1 MSRITTHVLD
11 TARGRPAAGVPV
23 LLHGPGG
30 PGGAGGPDRADGPNG
45 AGGLEIQGRLL
56 GEGVTDHDGRVRTIG
71 PERLEPGT
79 YTLTFDVAAYDE
91 HCFYPRVALNFRV
104 ITDEHHH
111 VPLLLAPFT
120 YSTYRGS

>member
-23 LLHGPGG
+23 RLDGPGG
-30 PGGAGGPDRADGPNG
+30 
-45 AGGLEIQGRLL
+45 LL
-56 GEGVTDHDGRVRTIG
+56 AEAVTDHDGRVGDIG
-71 PERLEPGT
+71 PERVEPGT

-91 HCFYPRVALNFRV
+91 HSFFPQVALTFRV
-104 ITDEHHH
+104 TNDEHHH

>member
-23 LLHGPGG
+23 SLHGPGI
-30 PGGAGGPDRADGPNG
+30 PDQPDAPND
-45 AGGLEIQGRLL
+45 AHGLDSRGHHL
-56 GEGVTDHDGRVRTIG
+56 GERVTDHDGRVRTIG

-79 YTLTFDVAAYDE
+79 YTLTFDVAAYNKD
-91 HCFYPRVALNFRV
+91 CFYPHVALTFRV
-104 ITDEHHH
+104 TTDEHHH

-120 YSTYRGS
+120 YATYRGS

>member
-23 LLHGPGG
+23 SLHGPGG
-30 PGGAGGPDRADGPNG
+30 VDEPDAPNG
-45 AGGLEIQGRLL
+45 ADGLDSRGRLL
-56 GEGVTDHDGRVRTIG
+56 GEGITDHDGRVRTIG

-79 YTLTFDVAAYDE
+79 YTLTFDVAAYDKD
-91 HCFYPRVALNFRV
+91 CFYPRVALTFRV
-104 ITDEHHH
+104 TTDEHHH